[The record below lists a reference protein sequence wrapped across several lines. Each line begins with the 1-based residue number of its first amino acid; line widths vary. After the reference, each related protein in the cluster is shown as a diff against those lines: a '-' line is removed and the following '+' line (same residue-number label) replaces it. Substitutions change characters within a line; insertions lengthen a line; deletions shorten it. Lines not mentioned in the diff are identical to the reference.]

1 VCDTPAGFA
10 EDPPCWPSK
19 AAIEACGGE
28 FLKAGVRVVRLGGR
42 VFAEGDAFE
51 NAAVEQRAV
60 RRHRAAPLRGTPPR
74 TTFLAALSARDPRNM
89 RGVS

>member
-1 VCDTPAGFA
+1 VIARTPQSARRYHENEEGYEKGTAEAEYVCDVPAGFT

-28 FLKAGVRVVRLGGR
+28 FLKGGVRVVRIGGR

-51 NAAVEQRAV
+51 NAAVEQAAIS
-60 RRHRAAPLRGTPPR
+60 RH
-74 TTFLAALSARDPRNM
+74 
-89 RGVS
+89 